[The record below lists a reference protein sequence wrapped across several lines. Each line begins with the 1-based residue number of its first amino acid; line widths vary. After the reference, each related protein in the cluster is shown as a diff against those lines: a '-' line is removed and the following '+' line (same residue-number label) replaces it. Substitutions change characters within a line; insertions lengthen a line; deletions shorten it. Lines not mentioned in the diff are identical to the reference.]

1 MKPVGRYVEDLM
13 KRLDMLTSWLDNG
26 PPEKFWVAGFYFTHA
41 FLTGVA
47 QNFARKYKIPIDN
60 VSFDFECLAKGGDY
74 SSKPEDG
81 AYVYGMFVEG
91 ARWCYEEEVLK
102 ESEAKV
108 LYSEAPMI
116 WLQPCEPENK
126 KVFPNYLC
134 PVYRTPER
142 KGTLATTGHSTNFV
156 IDLRIPS
163 DKPADHWIR
172 RGVAFLLSLAE

>member
-1 MKPVGRYVEDLM
+1 MIQDLV

-26 PPEKFWVAGFYFTHA
+26 PPEKFWISGFYFTHA

-74 SSKPEDG
+74 GKKPEDG

-91 ARWCYEEEVLK
+91 ARWCYEEEILK

-126 KVFPNYLC
+126 KDFPHYLC

-163 DKPADHWIR
+163 DEPADHWIR